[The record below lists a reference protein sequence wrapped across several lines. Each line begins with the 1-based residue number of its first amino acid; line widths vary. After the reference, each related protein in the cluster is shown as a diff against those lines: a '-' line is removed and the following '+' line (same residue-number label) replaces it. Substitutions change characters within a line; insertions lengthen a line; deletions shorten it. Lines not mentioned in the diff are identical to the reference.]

1 VNIDPDRQQCH
12 LQQQKVGDSPTELE
26 WTSQA
31 FENLDL
37 EGTDSVGALRKPR
50 AEARTELN
58 MELEGR
64 GGGHREILK
73 EAGIHYVNFDM
84 VQ

>member
-12 LQQQKVGDSPTELE
+12 LQQQKVGDSPTGLE
-26 WTSQA
+26 WMSQA

-37 EGTDSVGALRKPR
+37 EEADSVDALCKPR

-58 MELEGR
+58 MELEGE
-64 GGGHREILK
+64 GHREILK